1 MEEENTPRL
10 LRIVLAGEFFFF
22 FATTAML
29 ILTNKLEDQI

>member
-1 MEEENTPRL
+1 MPRP

-22 FATTAML
+22 FAATAML